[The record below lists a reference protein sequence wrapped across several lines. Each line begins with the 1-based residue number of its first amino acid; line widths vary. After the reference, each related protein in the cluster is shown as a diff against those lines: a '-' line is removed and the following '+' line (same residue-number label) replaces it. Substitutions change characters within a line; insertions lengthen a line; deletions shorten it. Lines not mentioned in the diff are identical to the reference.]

1 MKALEQLPGNRY
13 LAAKRYLQNVRKD
26 FLNYADQNL
35 ENGDFEEFIYCKTK
49 ATNIERALAELL

>member
-1 MKALEQLPGNRY
+1 MEQVDQLPGQRY

-26 FLNYADQNL
+26 LINYAETNFK
-35 ENGDFEEFIYCKTK
+35 NGDFEEFIFCKTK